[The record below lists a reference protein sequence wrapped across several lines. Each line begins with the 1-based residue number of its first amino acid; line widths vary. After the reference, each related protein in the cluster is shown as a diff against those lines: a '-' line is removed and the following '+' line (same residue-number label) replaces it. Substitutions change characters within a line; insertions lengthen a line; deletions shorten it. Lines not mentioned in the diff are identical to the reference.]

1 MLYCRAVA
9 VEQRN
14 FVKGVLNGVI
24 FTLAETL
31 IDPTLVLVAFVSHLT
46 TSPILIG
53 LVAPLRD
60 AGWYFPQLWVSG
72 YIQSQPKKLSLY
84 RRVAVIRIIAW
95 AAMAGAAWWLTDV
108 NWLLLAFFLTFGT
121 YSFASGFGGIAFME
135 VVGKTIPAH
144 RRVVFFAWRLFLGGL
159 VGLGGAEIVRQ
170 TLAPQSAL
178 TFPQNF
184 GFLFAV
190 GCVLAALG
198 LWVYQLIDEPVDIE
212 TRPRATFQTQL
223 QRAFEMTRQNQ
234 TYRRFLLMRVC
245 LILAN
250 AATPFFA
257 VYVQTRLQG
266 ELTMVGT
273 YLATL
278 TAASMFAN
286 VFFGRFGTRLGNRR
300 ILMVA
305 AAVGLV
311 MILAV
316 LALMGWAAFFPIT
329 GWAASM
335 WLIPVFV
342 LAGVRQGGLDVAGQA
357 ALLEIAPVSDRSLYL
372 GFMHSVLGITQLTT
386 GLSGVIVASLGFETL
401 AVLSLVG
408 YAVALWL
415 AARLNGGQ
423 NNVIQ
428 R

>member
-72 YIQSQPKKLSLY
+72 YIQSQPKKLNLY
-84 RRVAVIRIIAW
+84 RRVAVIRVIAW
-95 AAMAGAAWWLTDV
+95 AAMAGAAWWFTDA
-108 NWLLLAFFLTFGT
+108 NWLLIIFFVTFGT
-121 YSFASGFGGIAFME
+121 YSFASGFSGIAFME

-159 VGLGGAEIVRQ
+159 VGLGGAEIVRLA
-170 TLAPQSAL
+170 LAPNAPL

-184 GFLFAV
+184 GLLFAV
-190 GCVLAALG
+190 GGVLAALG
-198 LWVYQLIDEPVDIE
+198 LWVYQLIDEPPDTE
-212 TRPRATFQTQL
+212 TRPRASFQTQL
-223 QRAFEMTRQNQ
+223 QRAFAMARQNQ
-234 TYRRFLLMRVC
+234 TYRRFLLMRMS
-245 LILAN
+245 LILAG

-257 VYVQTRLQG
+257 VYVQTRLNG
-266 ELTMVGT
+266 ELTMVGA

-278 TAASMFAN
+278 TAASMLAN
-286 VFFGRFGTRLGNRR
+286 VFFGRYGVRLGNRR
-300 ILMVA
+300 ILMLA
-305 AAVGLV
+305 AALGLGMMLV
-311 MILAV
+311 V
-316 LALMGWAAFFPIT
+316 LALLVWVMFFPIT
-329 GWAASM
+329 GWAASL

-342 LAGVRQGGLDVAGQA
+342 LAGIRQGGLDVAGQP
-357 ALLEIAPVSDRSLYL
+357 ALLEIAPPSERSLYL
-372 GFMHSVLGITQLTT
+372 GFTHSVLGITQLAT
-386 GLSGVIVASLGFETL
+386 GLSGVVVASLGFGTL
-401 AVLSLVG
+401 AIMCLFG
-408 YAVALWL
+408 HAMAFWL
-415 AARLNGGQ
+415 AARLR
-423 NNVIQ
+423 IPKLT
-428 R
+428 